1 MAVEKPR
8 VAQGAMTMSDRL
20 LKVLGMLDSTNST
33 TSTGS
38 NDDNFSSAFY
48 FGESFVLQWRYVSLS
63 ANTCAAAMMGMD
75 TPVATSS
82 SSSSS

>member
-1 MAVEKPR
+1 MEKPR

-48 FGESFVLQWRYVSLS
+48 FGEQKSSTAVMLPDK
-63 ANTCAAAMMGMD
+63 D
-75 TPVATSS
+75 TRQLYC
-82 SSSSS
+82 